1 MRFQC
6 PHCHGIIVADDVDM
20 GSEVQCGAC
29 FEPVTV
35 PEYRVMPGTVVS
47 DFLILDELGRG
58 GMGVVYRAHQ
68 ISLDRP
74 AAVKILADSYANNAE
89 FIVGFIKEARAAAQ
103 LNHPHIVQAFAV
115 GDDEG
120 VYYFAMEYIDGE
132 TMKQILKRE
141 KVIPVNFALNVIQ
154 QIAEALD
161 YAWKEAG
168 LVHRDIKPDNIMIT
182 SAGKAKLADLGL
194 ARRAEDSDE
203 EDSDEVMGTPQYIS
217 PEQLTGAQVDTRS
230 DIYSL
235 GATFFHLITGR
246 FPFEGRT
253 AVEIA
258 QKHLTEALT
267 LPHHLNPQ
275 IPETVSLVIY
285 KMMAKNIRER
295 YQSTAELIEDLR
307 MVRKG
312 KLPPGV
318 AALHGGGF
326 AGKTLVLVNT
336 QTHRTGRSMAHTK
349 KKKSSAA
356 PIVIIVTVLLV
367 AVVALIVG
375 LIAANSP
382 PDAPQPLSNVPQTY
396 EEKANAVLKY
406 ARQIRETEPKKA
418 HAEILKFFREAP
430 APKTAAEFDKTYEL
444 RTLFGVLDEAE
455 VVEKSSLRR
464 DMNERHREERKR
476 FRTQQ
481 EQ

>member
-6 PHCHGIIVADDVDM
+6 PHCHGIIVADDADM

-29 FEPVTV
+29 FETVTV
-35 PEYRVMPGTVVS
+35 PEYRVMPGAVVS

-115 GDDEG
+115 GEDDG
-120 VYYFAMEYIDGE
+120 VFYFAMEYVDGE
-132 TMKQILKRE
+132 TMKTVLKRE
-141 KVIPVNFALNVIQ
+141 KVIPVPFALNVIQ

-168 LVHRDIKPDNIMIT
+168 LVHRDIKPDNIMMT
-182 SAGKAKLADLGL
+182 SSGKAKLADLGL
-194 ARRAEDSDE
+194 ARRAEDLSE
-203 EDSDEVMGTPQYIS
+203 EDGDEVMGTPQYIS
-217 PEQLTGAQVDTRS
+217 PEQLTGAPVDVRS

-235 GATFFHLITGR
+235 GATFYHLITGR
-246 FPFEGRT
+246 FPFEGKT

-258 QKHLTEALT
+258 QKHLTEPLT
-267 LPHHLNPQ
+267 LPNFINPQ
-275 IPETVSLVIY
+275 IPEMVALVIY
-285 KMMAKNIRER
+285 KMMAKNVRER
-295 YQSTAELIEDLR
+295 YQSAEELIEDLC

-312 KLPPGV
+312 KLPPSI

-336 QTHRTGRSMAHTK
+336 QPHRTGRNAAYHAK
-349 KKKSSAA
+349 AKST
-356 PIVIIVTVLLV
+356 IVPVIV
-367 AVVALIVG
+367 IVG
-375 LIAANSP
+375 LLLLGTVILVIVLATSSSKSLP
-382 PDAPQPLSNVPQTY
+382 PSVDNTPKSY
-396 EEKANAVLKY
+396 EEKVTALIRY
-406 ARQIRETEPKKA
+406 TREIRETEPMKA
-418 HAEILKFFREAP
+418 HAVLLKFLREEP
-430 APKTAAEFDKTYEL
+430 APSNLQEYNKRYEL
-444 RTLFGVLDEAE
+444 LSVFTPLDEE
-455 VVEKSSLRR
+455 FVVKKSSFRR
-464 DMNERHREERKR
+464 ESSERHKQERQRLKA
-476 FRTQQ
+476 
-481 EQ
+481 E